1 MWRNRYVVYVL
12 IVVAVAVLVGVVFGI
27 ARGLEWY
34 DQRWGDSPHRA
45 VREYF
50 QAMADADYDKM
61 YDKTSVRELTDV
73 FNRKMSRADFAS
85 QVRRVTGNQP
95 LKIYDMEVIR
105 VGSYDEG
112 VYFKVAM
119 DIEVGRTRKVVDFLV
134 EAIYQNTQWTVAYPF
149 TPNL

>member
-34 DQRWGDSPHRA
+34 DQRWGDSPHRT

-85 QVRRVTGNQP
+85 QVRQVTGNQP
-95 LKIYDMEVIR
+95 LKIY
-105 VGSYDEG
+105 
-112 VYFKVAM
+112 AM

-149 TPNL
+149 TPTL

>member
-27 ARGLEWY
+27 GRGLEWY
-34 DQRWGDSPHRA
+34 DQRWGDSPHHA

-61 YDKTSVRELTDV
+61 YDMTSVRELTDV
-73 FNRKMSRADFAS
+73 FNRKVSRADFAS

-95 LKIYDMEVIR
+95 LKIYDMEVVR

-112 VYFKVAM
+112 VYFKVTM

-149 TPNL
+149 TPTL

>member
-61 YDKTSVRELTDV
+61 YDMTAVRELTDV

-112 VYFKVAM
+112 VYFKVVM

-149 TPNL
+149 TPTL